1 MAWLN
6 ATPEVELRKGETKRE
21 TKSRQQVLLAGDIEP
36 EMPDLAWGKYL
47 IDYLLEVGPV
57 MAAGMGSGPITFTEI
72 RSWRKEL
79 GLRLSPWEVRTLRRL
94 SLEYNSE
101 SQLATKPDR
110 DPPFP
115 SLDTAR
121 LRNAQVESD
130 LDDFLD

>member
-6 ATPEVELRKGETKRE
+6 ATPEVELQKGETKRE

-57 MAAGMGSGPITFTEI
+57 MAAGMGSAPITFTEI
-72 RSWRKEL
+72 RNWREEI
-79 GLRLSPWEVRTLRRL
+79 GLRLNSWEVRTLRRL

-110 DPPFP
+110 EPPFKT
-115 SLDTAR
+115 LDAAR
-121 LRNAQVESD
+121 LKNAQLERD
-130 LDDFLD
+130 IDNALD

>member
-6 ATPEVELRKGETKRE
+6 AAPEVELRKGETKRE
-21 TKSRQQVLLAGDIEP
+21 TKSRQQVLLAGDFEP

-57 MAAGMGSGPITFTEI
+57 MAAGMGSAPITFTELGQ
-72 RSWRKEL
+72 WQAQL

-110 DPPFP
+110 EPPFK
-115 SLDTAR
+115 SSDAAR
-121 LRNAQVESD
+121 LRNAQLESD
-130 LDDFLD
+130 LDSFLD

>member
-1 MAWLN
+1 M
-6 ATPEVELRKGETKRE
+6 
-21 TKSRQQVLLAGDIEP
+21 DIEP
-36 EMPDLAWGKYL
+36 EMPDLAWGRHL

-57 MAAGMGSGPITFTEI
+57 MAAGMGSAPITFTEL
-72 RSWRKEL
+72 SNWQAQL

-110 DPPFP
+110 EPPFAT
-115 SLDTAR
+115 LDAVR

-130 LDDFLD
+130 LDELLD